1 MDSPVDTLE
10 LVAGSLLSEDAS
22 GSPGES
28 RTDSG
33 HNLVGR
39 DGSLLDRVS
48 NHRCSALVGP
58 RQASDR
64 PK

>member
-1 MDSPVDTLE
+1 MDSQVDTLE
-10 LVAGSLLSEDAS
+10 LVADSLLSEDAS
-22 GSPGES
+22 GSLGES

-33 HNLVGR
+33 HSLVGR

-48 NHRCSALVGP
+48 NHRCSALVGL